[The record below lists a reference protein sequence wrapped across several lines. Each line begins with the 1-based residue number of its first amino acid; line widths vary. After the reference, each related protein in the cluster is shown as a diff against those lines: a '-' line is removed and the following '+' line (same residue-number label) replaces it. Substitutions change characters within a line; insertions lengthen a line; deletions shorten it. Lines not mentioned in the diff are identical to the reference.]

1 MITKTKAYTSS
12 DGTVHATLEAAQR
25 CELLTLF
32 PESNSSETAWNP
44 TVIVNTLFAN
54 ADRIRDVLT
63 TRPTSRPRARAVNGN
78 VKLKRAD
85 AGAVKKGLKSVR
97 DAADSTSA

>member
-12 DGTVHATLEAAQR
+12 DGNVHATLEAAQR
-25 CELLTLF
+25 AELLGIF
-32 PESNSSETAWNP
+32 PETCSDGSSWTG
-44 TVIVNTLFAN
+44 TGIVNTLFEH

-85 AGAVKKGLKSVR
+85 AGTVKKGLKSVR